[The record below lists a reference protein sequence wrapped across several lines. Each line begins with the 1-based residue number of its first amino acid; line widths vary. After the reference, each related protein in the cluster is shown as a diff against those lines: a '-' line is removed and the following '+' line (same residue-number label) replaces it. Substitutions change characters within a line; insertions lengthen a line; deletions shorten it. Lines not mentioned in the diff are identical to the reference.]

1 MSRLLVACLVVTFG
15 CAKGGA
21 LETTDGSV
29 KNDAHVLHEDGDVRH
44 DGGVTHDS
52 SGVQPD
58 AFVVPPDA
66 SEGGQI
72 CSVNTDCPDS
82 GTCCF
87 IAICVPGTPVGN
99 DICIPN

>member
-1 MSRLLVACLVVTFG
+1 MSRLLAACLVVTFG

-29 KNDAHVLHEDGDVRH
+29 RNDAHVQHEDGDVRH
-44 DGGVTHDS
+44 DASVTHDS
-52 SGVQPD
+52 SGLPD
-58 AFVVPPDA
+58 AFVIPPDA
-66 SEGGQI
+66 GGGGQL

-87 IAICVPGTPVGN
+87 VAICVAGTAVGN
-99 DICIPN
+99 NLCIPN